1 MSPEV
6 MKGQNHSYPVDYF
19 ALGVIGYE
27 FMLGKRP
34 YYGRSRKE
42 IKEQILSKQAHIK
55 LSDIPDGWTED
66 SADFFNKLLIRKPD
80 LRLGYN
86 GIFEIKMHPW
96 LKFFKWDLLKE
107 KKLESPFIPERKDNF
122 DKRYCESIDRIGIET
137 KGRYEKYVREDGFN
151 ELFLN
156 FTYYNIGEM
165 DDNNDYL
172 CNINE
177 IKRLVTMKSKS
188 KGNINVNFN
197 RNNKNLS
204 ITTSFAAKQNKSI
217 RNDKVNNITGN
228 SSINRSKSTSQRT
241 DRTKKTISGKR
252 ISLIQAN
259 DNFKNTSLNMNSSIS
274 SANFMQIYRKRC
286 RSISPIDHL
295 KINNNKSYAKNA
307 LLNTSRKDKKLSKSA
322 IQESQS
328 PIRNLSPNNKIPRTI
343 GTPSSKRSNLKNNI
357 QSLSENRKKRL
368 EKFHQNLY
376 KNYVYSYTKKIQ
388 KNRNTTSELLM
399 QIRKNNNM
407 KLKKNNIT
415 NNSSKYR
422 KNVNKFGSLISK
434 NNSTKLSFEV
444 ELNSSTSNLSN
455 NLKKITHNNNE
466 NKTINNNFYN
476 INGVNVSNNNINI
489 NLIFNEH
496 NYNKKAMPN
505 KINQNQQNVLKQS
518 NSVNFLFKNYK
529 MGLNNTNINSL
540 SLSHSIKEANI
551 VSKK

>member
-27 FMLGKRP
+27 FMLGRRP

-66 SADFFNKLLIRKPD
+66 SADFFNKLLIRKPEQ
-80 LRLGYN
+80 RLGYN

-96 LKFFKWDLLKE
+96 LKFFKWDLLKD

-122 DKRYCESIDRIGIET
+122 DKRYCESCERIGVET
-137 KGRYEKYVREDGFN
+137 KGRYEKYVKEDGFN
-151 ELFLN
+151 QLFVN
-156 FTYYNIGEM
+156 FTYYNIGNE
-165 DDNNDYL
+165 DENYECI

-177 IKRLVTMKSKS
+177 IKRLVTKKSKS
-188 KGNINVNFN
+188 KGNINVNCN

-204 ITTSFAAKQNKSI
+204 ITTSFAAKQKKSI

-252 ISLIQAN
+252 ISLIQSN

-274 SANFMQIYRKRC
+274 SCNFMQIYRKRC

-295 KINNNKSYAKNA
+295 KMNNSKSYAKNA
-307 LLNTSRKDKKLSKSA
+307 LLNTSRKEKKINKNR
-322 IQESQS
+322 IKESQS
-328 PIRNLSPNNKIPRTI
+328 PIRHLSPNNKIPRTI
-343 GTPSSKRSNLKNNI
+343 GTPISKRSNIKHNT
-357 QSLSENRKKRL
+357 QSLSENRKKAM

-376 KNYVYSYTKKIQ
+376 KNYECSYTKKIQ
-388 KNRNTTSELLM
+388 KNSNMTSELFM

-407 KLKKNNIT
+407 KLKKNNVT

-444 ELNSSTSNLSN
+444 ELNSPSSHLSN
-455 NLKKITHNNNE
+455 NLKKIANNNND

-496 NYNKKAMPN
+496 NYNKKVMPN
-505 KINQNQQNVLKQS
+505 KINKNQQNVLKQS

-540 SLSHSIKEANI
+540 SHSHSIQEGNKI
-551 VSKK
+551 SKK